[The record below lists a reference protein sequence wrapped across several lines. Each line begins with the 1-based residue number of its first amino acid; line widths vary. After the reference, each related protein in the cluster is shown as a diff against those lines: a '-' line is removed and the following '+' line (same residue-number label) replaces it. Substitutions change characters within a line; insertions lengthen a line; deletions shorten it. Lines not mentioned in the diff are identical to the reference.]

1 MNRCP
6 LVFLPERERRA
17 IEAFVGRIW
26 QTYPEKVQQIILFG
40 SKVRGDSHATS
51 DIDILLIVD
60 EEEWRFRHAISG
72 IAADVSLVHDVF
84 IGPRVIDRERWGRMR
99 RHHFTFHENVQADG
113 IELSPAR

>member
-60 EEEWRFRHAISG
+60 EEEWRFRHARASRRAVRAECQG
-72 IAADVSLVHDVF
+72 LHAVQLQLGYA
-84 IGPRVIDRERWGRMR
+84 RV
-99 RHHFTFHENVQADG
+99 DG
-113 IELSPAR
+113 L